1 MKGIEDKSL
10 NRDIRK
16 GYLLFL
22 LSEYKRHG
30 KDMIEIVKQVERLKK
45 ELKITELEFDELE
58 YQSERYI
65 EFEEKVEWR

>member
-10 NRDIRK
+10 SRDILK

-22 LSEYKRHG
+22 LSEYKRHEND
-30 KDMIEIVKQVERLKK
+30 KFEIVKQVNYLKK
-45 ELKITELEFDELE
+45 KLGITELEFEELE